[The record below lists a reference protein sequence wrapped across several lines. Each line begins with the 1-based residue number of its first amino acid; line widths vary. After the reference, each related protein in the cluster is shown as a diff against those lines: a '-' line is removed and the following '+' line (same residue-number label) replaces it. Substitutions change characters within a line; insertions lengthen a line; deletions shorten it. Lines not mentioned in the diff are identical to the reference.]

1 MPSENKPFASL
12 SFLVLEDESLLRRRC
27 TGFLEAQGADV
38 TAVGLV
44 GEARNALESI
54 DFDGVLLDVNLP
66 DGLGT
71 DLLRDGVIPSA
82 SAVVIM
88 TAEGG
93 VSGAVDAIRMGAS
106 DYLTKP
112 FDLEELPVR
121 FMRARRARRAERAE
135 EHKREQAGTESGFFF
150 GRSLKPVET
159 LIGKIVAADSRL
171 SRFLPPV
178 LIEGQTGTGKSTL
191 ARLIHNRGPRSKG
204 PLIEV
209 NCSALPESLAE
220 SELFGHERGAFTD
233 AKEARIGL
241 MEAADGGSLFLDEL
255 PSLSSPL
262 QAKILT
268 AIEDHAIRRV
278 GSNKM
283 VEVDVRII
291 AATNVDLRAAV
302 AGGAFREDLFHRL
315 DLFRLRIPPLK
326 ERGEEIVDLAD
337 RLIERTAGQ
346 YGLPVPGITP
356 EGRRRL
362 VGFDW
367 PGNVRELSHEIERSL
382 VFGEGGDLG
391 FESLERDFPE
401 RTHGAGWLNAGY
413 VFPESGFDLER
424 AINML
429 VQRALEQSDGNVSA
443 AARLLGVSR
452 DYVRY
457 RLKEKDG

>member
-1 MPSENKPFASL
+1 MAPQNKPFASL
-12 SFLVLEDESLLRRRC
+12 SFLVLEDESLWRRRC
-27 TGFLEAQGADV
+27 AGFLESQGADV

-44 GEARNALESI
+44 AEARNSLEAL
-54 DFDGVLLDVNLP
+54 DFDGLLLDVNLP

-71 DLLRDGVIPSA
+71 DLLREGIIPPA
-82 SAVVIM
+82 TAVVIM

-93 VSGAVDAIRMGAS
+93 VSGAVEAIRLGAS

-135 EHKREQAGTESGFFF
+135 EHKREQVAVESGFFF
-150 GRSLKPVET
+150 GKSLRPVESM
-159 LIGKIVAADSRL
+159 IEKIVAADSRL
-171 SRFLPPV
+171 SRFLPPI

-255 PSLSSPL
+255 PSLASPL

-278 GSNKM
+278 GSNKT
-283 VEVDVRII
+283 VEVDLRII
-291 AATNVDLRAAV
+291 AATNADLRVAV
-302 AGGAFREDLFHRL
+302 AEGSFREDLYHRL

-326 ERGEEIVDLAD
+326 ERGEEIVDLAGQ
-337 RLIERTAGQ
+337 LIERTAKQ
-346 YGLPVPGITP
+346 YGLPVPGITS

-367 PGNVRELSHEIERSL
+367 PGNVRELSHEIERAL

-391 FESLERDFPE
+391 FESLKR
-401 RTHGAGWLNAGY
+401 AGVGDGSDAEWLNPGF

-424 AINML
+424 AINII
-429 VQRALEQSDGNVSA
+429 VGRALDQSEGNVSA

-457 RLKEKDG
+457 RLKEKNV